1 MTKNTI
7 STSTSEGRLT
17 DNQIHI
23 WKIDTNYPK
32 VDLDSLYKDILSPDE
47 RERANRLRSENDQR
61 RFIVSRGLL
70 RKSLSNYLKA
80 PPSEIEFSY
89 NKYGKPGIRSEH
101 NLENIKFNVSH
112 SKNLVV
118 YAITQNR
125 EVGIDLE
132 YIRKVNKAD
141 KIVKRFFTEE
151 EAKFYD
157 SQPEDK
163 KELAF
168 FTLWTRKEAYSK
180 ARGMGIGLPGKKFD
194 LNLIQRAQSN
204 ITKNNESDWSLIDI
218 EIDPGY
224 FAALATEGR
233 DLEIC
238 HYNID
243 TSL

>member
-1 MTKNTI
+1 MSVNRSDI
-7 STSTSEGRLT
+7 HLSN
-17 DNQIHI
+17 NQIHI
-23 WKIDTNYPK
+23 WKIDTNQAN
-32 VDLDSLYKDILSPDE
+32 VNLDTLYNNILSSNE
-47 RERANRLRSENDQR
+47 RERVDRLRSENDKK
-61 RFIVSRGLL
+61 RFIISRGQL
-70 RKSLSNYLKA
+70 RKSLSSYLKVS
-80 PPSEIEFSY
+80 PSNITFSY
-89 NKYGKPGIRSEH
+89 NKYGKPSIRSEH

-132 YIRKVNKAD
+132 YIRGVSHAD
-141 KIVKRFFTEE
+141 KIVRRYFGEE
-151 EAKFYD
+151 ESEFYY
-157 SQPEDK
+157 SQPENE

-194 LNLIQRAQSN
+194 LNLTGSIQSN
-204 ITKNNESDWSLIDI
+204 SRKNIDSDWSLIDI
-218 EIDPGY
+218 EINSDY
-224 FAALATEGR
+224 FAALAAEGK

-243 TSL
+243 TAI